1 MAVKT
6 DSVKGSRI
14 CLSKNQYGGDTM
26 SPEGKS
32 QKAITRRNFVIGAA
46 GAGAAVTGLGSL
58 LRAET
63 TPGGASM
70 GSEAAQM
77 KYDKYFAKNVAKK
90 NQWGGEGIGLTAA
103 EGVIPPD
110 ARMNLGITIVRKPYM
125 FHEPTHK
132 HMFTEYFFFFGSNPM
147 DMNEFDADVEFT
159 FGAEREKHVISSPTI
174 VTIPPGVY
182 HCPLNYARVGKPF
195 YCLEAFLTS
204 KYDGIDLGKDP
215 NEIRVP
221 EPNYNR
227 FFTKGVVRDNQ
238 WGGEGIGLSTVPD
251 YLIPAGARMNLG
263 VTVVRK
269 PYMFHEPTHKHNF
282 TEFFFF
288 FGSNPMDMTEFD
300 AEAEY
305 SFGAER
311 EKHVIAGPTVVTI
324 PGGVYHCPMNFAK
337 IRKPIYCL
345 EAFLTSKYEGT
356 DL

>member
-1 MAVKT
+1 
-6 DSVKGSRI
+6 
-14 CLSKNQYGGDTM
+14 M
-26 SPEGKS
+26 SHDE
-32 QKAITRRNFVIGAA
+32 KAQDGMTRRDFFKGAA
-46 GAGAAVTGLGSL
+46 GAGAAVAGLSSLIGTETASGS
-58 LRAET
+58 
-63 TPGGASM
+63 ASM
-70 GSEAAQM
+70 EFENVEAGMAEV
-77 KYDKYFAKNVAKK
+77 KYDKYFAKDVAKK
-90 NQWGGEGIGLTAA
+90 NQWGGEGIGLA
-103 EGVIPPD
+103 GGKDVIPAD
-110 ARMNLGITIVRKPYM
+110 ARMNLGISIVRKPYM

-132 HMFTEYFFFFGSNPM
+132 HMFTEFFFFFGSNPM

-195 YCLEAFLTS
+195 YFLEAFLTS
-204 KYDGIDLGKDP
+204 KYDGVDLGKDP
-215 NEIRVP
+215 NEIRIA

-227 FFTKGVVRDNQ
+227 FFTKASWDNQ
-238 WGGEGIGLSTVPD
+238 WGGEGIGLGTVPE

-288 FGSNPMDMTEFD
+288 FGSNPMDMTAFD
-300 AEAEY
+300 ADLEF
-305 SFGAER
+305 SFGPER
-311 EKHVIAGPTVVTI
+311 EKHVISGPTVVTAP
-324 PGGVYHCPMNFAK
+324 PGIYHCPLNFAK

>member
-1 MAVKT
+1 
-6 DSVKGSRI
+6 
-14 CLSKNQYGGDTM
+14 M

-32 QKAITRRNFVIGAA
+32 QKGITRRDFVIGAA
-46 GAGAAVTGLGSL
+46 GTGAAVTGLGSIFKVEAASGGTSMESENAY
-58 LRAET
+58 AET
-63 TPGGASM
+63 
-70 GSEAAQM
+70 AQM

-110 ARMNLGITIVRKPYM
+110 ARMNLGISIVRKPYM

-215 NEIRVP
+215 NEIRIA

-238 WGGEGIGLSTVPD
+238 WSGEGIGLGTVPE
-251 YLIPAGARMNLG
+251 YLIPAGARMTLG

-300 AEAEY
+300 AEVEY
-305 SFGAER
+305 TFGAER
-311 EKHVIAGPTVVTI
+311 EKHVITGPTVVTI
-324 PGGVYHCPMNFAK
+324 PPDVYHCPLNFAK